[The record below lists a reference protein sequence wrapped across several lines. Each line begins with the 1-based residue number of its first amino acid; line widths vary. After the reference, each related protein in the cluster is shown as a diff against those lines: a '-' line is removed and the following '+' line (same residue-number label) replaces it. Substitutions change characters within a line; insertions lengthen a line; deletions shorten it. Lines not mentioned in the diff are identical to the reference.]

1 MLKVGQVMGRGEWTN
16 LLYSGQT
23 LAGIE
28 FGDNKA
34 QQFITEDNGLASI
47 RFRVRVRILMDR

>member
-1 MLKVGQVMGRGEWTN
+1 MVAGERGRSN
-16 LLYSGQT
+16 LVLSGQT
-23 LAGIE
+23 LPGIE

-47 RFRVRVRILMDR
+47 RFRVRDNMDR